1 MSDDDRLT
9 TEAVALAERLLVEGQ
24 RSTSRGQ
31 RRRSERLARLQ
42 GNPAGLAL
50 ALALTDEVTRIEDPV
65 RAARRFSDVVRRTG
79 VPTTLGPLDRSLL
92 RAGASLA
99 PHFPRLVGPLLARRI
114 RQEARGVVMP
124 AEDPALARHLARRRA
139 QGIVSNVNVL
149 GEAVLGEQEAG
160 RRFESVMERVRRPD
174 VSYVSV
180 KVSAICSQLNGL
192 AFDAEVER
200 VASRLRTLYEA
211 AKAATPPVFVN
222 LDMEEHR
229 DLELTLDVFQRVM
242 GEPALLDLSA
252 GIVLQAY
259 LPDSHEAAARLAQ
272 WALERHRRGGAP
284 VKVRLVKGANLAME
298 QVEAEERGWPQA
310 PYTTKAE
317 ADASYK
323 RLLDVLLDAAA
334 GDALRIGVA
343 SHNLFDVAW
352 AIVRAREAGALDR
365 VDVEMLEGMAEGQAR
380 AVAALMGRLV
390 LYTPIARS
398 DDMTSAI
405 AYLVRRLD
413 ENTAPEN
420 FLHDL
425 FRLVPGGDAFRRQQ
439 DRFVASVAARRE
451 VDTRPRHGQDRAAEE
466 AAGRTFDAQAPFS
479 NEVDTDF
486 SLAANRAWA
495 GDHLAAF
502 AAVAP
507 SEVALQVAG
516 RDRQPNAHGTGRD
529 PSAGGRP
536 LYRYALADAD
546 LVDEAVATAK
556 SAQAGWAGTP
566 PVERRRLLTAA
577 AEVMAG
583 QRGRTVAAM
592 AFDAGKIVAEADAE
606 VSEAIDFAR
615 WYAAGSVGLERA
627 DVKAAPL
634 GTVVVTPPWNFPY
647 AIPAGGVLSALAAG
661 NSVILKPAPET
672 VLTARLLAE
681 QLWAGGI
688 PTDVLQFVPCPDDE
702 VGQRLITHPD
712 VDAVVLTG
720 GLATARLFQGWR
732 PGLTLLAETSGKNAI
747 VVTAAADLDLAARDL
762 VRSAFGHSG
771 QKCSAA
777 SLAIVEASVYDSGG
791 LARRIADATTS
802 LVVGPASDVT
812 TSVGP
817 LIRPP
822 EDELAAAF
830 SELDPGERWLVE
842 PRRLDGGGYLWRPGV
857 KLGVRPG
864 SRFHLREAFGPVLG
878 IMRADDL
885 DHAISLQNQVA
896 FGLTGGIHSLDDD
909 EVGTWLD
916 RVEVGNAYVNR
927 HITGAIVGRQP
938 FGGWKASSVG
948 PTAKAGG
955 PHHLSCLVRWSDRE
969 GVDRVAEA
977 RRTYAAAW
985 AELQQPV
992 DRAGLRAE
1000 ANLLRHRP
1008 LPPVLLR
1015 IDGVT
1020 PEEDVEL
1027 CRLAAAIVG
1036 VELQVVADDEAIV
1049 EVLRSRPPARLRDL
1063 GFGSAPVLR
1072 AAADGGVDIDRRS
1085 PVAVGDVEIPRWC
1098 REQAISETRHR
1109 YGNLRGR
1116 GVPPADADTDLASR
1130 STTRRKTSE
1139 RE

>member
-1 MSDDDRLT
+1 MDLDAKAVTAPPQDCREGDDDGLVA
-9 TEAVALAERLLVEGQ
+9 EAVALAERLLVEGQ
-24 RSTSRGQ
+24 RHTTRSQ
-31 RRRSERLARLQ
+31 RRRSERLARLS
-42 GNPAGLAL
+42 GDPDGLAL

-65 RAARRFSDVVRRTG
+65 RAAQRFADIVARTG
-79 VPTTLGPLDRSLL
+79 VPATLGPIDRSLL
-92 RAGASLA
+92 RLGASLA
-99 PHFPRLVGPLLARRI
+99 PRLPRLVGPLLAQRI
-114 RQEARGVVMP
+114 RREARGVVLP
-124 AEDPALARHLARRRA
+124 AEDPAFSRHLARRRG

-149 GEAVLGEQEAG
+149 GEAVLGEDEAT
-160 RRFESVMERVRRPD
+160 RRFDAVLERVRRPD

-180 KVSAICSQLNGL
+180 KVSSICSQLNVL

-200 VASRLRTLYEA
+200 VADRLRAVYQA
-211 AKAATPPVFVN
+211 AQASTPPVFVN

-229 DLELTLDVFQRVM
+229 DLELTVTVFQRVLD
-242 GEPALLDLSA
+242 EPSLLDLSA

-259 LPDSHEAAARLAQ
+259 LPDSHDAASRLAS
-272 WALERHRRGGAP
+272 WALDRRRRGGAV

-298 QVEAEERGWPQA
+298 QVEAEVSGWPQA
-310 PYTTKAE
+310 PYTAKAE
-317 ADASYK
+317 SDASYK

-343 SHNLFDVAW
+343 SHNLFDIAW
-352 AIVRAREAGALDR
+352 AIVRAREAGALAR

-380 AVAALMGRLV
+380 AVATTMGGLV

-405 AYLVRRLD
+405 AYLVRRLE
-413 ENTAPEN
+413 ENTASEN
-420 FLHDL
+420 FLRDL
-425 FRLVPGGDAFRRQQ
+425 FRLTPNSEPFRRQQ
-439 DRFVASVAARRE
+439 ERFAASVADRHHVA
-451 VDTRPRHGQDRAAEE
+451 TKPRHGQDRAAEE
-466 AAGRTFDAQAPFS
+466 TAGRRFDPEAPFS
-479 NEVDTDF
+479 NEPDTDL

-495 GDHLAAF
+495 RHHLATF
-502 AAVAP
+502 AEAAP
-507 SEVALQVAG
+507 KEVALQVG
-516 RDRQPNAHGTGRD
+516 GDDRQPNTDGVGLD
-529 PSAGGRP
+529 PSAGGQV
-536 LYRYALADAD
+536 LYRYALADAA
-546 LVDEAVATAK
+546 LVDEAVAAARA
-556 SAQAGWAGTP
+556 AQAGWAATSPG
-566 PVERRRLLTAA
+566 ERRRLLSTA

-583 QRGRTVAAM
+583 QRGCAVATM

-615 WYAAGSVGLERA
+615 WYGAGAEGLGRVDTVAE
-627 DVKAAPL
+627 PL

-661 NSVILKPAPET
+661 NAVILKPATET

-681 QLWAGGI
+681 HLWAGGI
-688 PTDVLQFVPCPDDE
+688 PRDVLQFVPCPDDE
-702 VGQRLITHPD
+702 VGQRLVTHPD

-720 GLATARLFQGWR
+720 AVATARLFQGWR
-732 PGLTLLAETSGKNAI
+732 PGLTLFAETSGKNAI

-762 VRSAFGHSG
+762 VRSAFGHAG

-777 SLAIVEASVYDSGG
+777 SLAIVEASVYDAGG
-791 LARRIADATTS
+791 LHRRIADATSS
-802 LVVGPASDVT
+802 LVVGPASDLR
-812 TSVGP
+812 TSMGP
-817 LIRPP
+817 VIRPP
-822 EDELAAAF
+822 EEQLQTAF
-830 SELDPGERWLVE
+830 SQLDEGERWLVE
-842 PRRLDGGGYLWRPGV
+842 PRQLDEAGYLWRPGV

-864 SRFHLREAFGPVLG
+864 SRFHLNEVFGPVLG
-878 IMRADDL
+878 ILRADDL

-909 EVGTWLD
+909 EVATWLE

-955 PHHLSCLVRWSDRE
+955 PHHLSCLVRWSDRD
-969 GVDRVAEA
+969 GIDRLGQA
-977 RRTYAAAW
+977 RSTYAAAW
-985 AELQQPV
+985 AELGQPV
-992 DRAGLRAE
+992 DRSGLRAE
-1000 ANLLRHRP
+1000 ANILRHRP

-1027 CRLAAAIVG
+1027 CRLAAATVG
-1036 VELQVVADDEAIV
+1036 VQLEVVADDDAIMD
-1049 EVLRSRPPARLRDL
+1049 VLRERPPGRLRDL

-1072 AAADGGVDIDRRS
+1072 AATDAGVDIDRRS
-1085 PVAVGDVEIPRWC
+1085 PVAAGEIEIPRWC

-1109 YGNLRGR
+1109 YGNLREG
-1116 GVPPADADTDLASR
+1116 PPGGL
-1130 STTRRKTSE
+1130 
-1139 RE
+1139 